1 MEGEPV
7 SRHLAKLKKETGKDA
22 YCLFIAPKINESCI
36 AYFYA
41 LHTMN
46 IAFYGGQSVIV
57 PLELD
62 VFINMVEQSF
72 RAGYTPNSEQI
83 KALFEYSLQQAKESN
98 DEKEWYEKIKAKAL
112 NWL

>member
-1 MEGEPV
+1 M
-7 SRHLAKLKKETGKDA
+7 KKETGKDA

-41 LHTMN
+41 LHKMN

-62 VFINMVEQSF
+62 VFIHMLEQSYS
-72 RAGYTPNSEQI
+72 AGYVPDSRQV
-83 KALFEYSLQQAKESN
+83 KRLFEYSLEQANVAK
-98 DEKEWYEKIKAKAL
+98 DENEWYAKIKEKAL
-112 NWL
+112 DWL